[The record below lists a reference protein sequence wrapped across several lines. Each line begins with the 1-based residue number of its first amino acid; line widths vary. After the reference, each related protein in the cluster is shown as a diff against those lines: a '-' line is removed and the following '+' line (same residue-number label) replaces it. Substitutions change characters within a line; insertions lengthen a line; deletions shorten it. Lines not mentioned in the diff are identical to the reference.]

1 MKVYSAYQ
9 KGQLTVY
16 LQGELDHHGVKN
28 SMEAIERLLDQ
39 YLPRDV
45 ALDLSG
51 LNFMDSSGIALILKL
66 FRRQKESGGLAWVEN
81 PAEQPMR
88 VIDASGIERL
98 VKIIVREGAN
108 A

>member
-9 KGQLTVY
+9 DGCLTVY
-16 LQGELDHHGVKN
+16 LQGELDHHGVKG
-28 SMEAIERLLDQ
+28 SMESIERLLDE

-66 FRRQKESGGLAWVEN
+66 HRRQRDNGGRAWVER

-88 VIDASGIERL
+88 VIDASGVARL
-98 VKIIVREGAN
+98 VQIAIKEGART
-108 A
+108 